1 MGKYISLE
9 DWYKSAKRREFA
21 EYIKRARQRLDK
33 GEIATANEV
42 RKIYERAAEEVAKDI
57 AKATPGTLR
66 FAHLEYLHKVIE
78 EAAKEINDELLKT
91 IDKGVRITVKASTD
105 SAQQTFIELAKGVWT
120 AAEVKQAFAAINER
134 AVMALLARTGPDGL
148 KLSDRVWRTS
158 QTARNALKVIVE
170 DGVVRGLDSRKL
182 AKLTQKYLQPGVW
195 TPLKQET
202 RKRLGVPADVSM
214 EAMRL
219 AVTEL
224 HHAFHEGTRMAWSAV
239 PGVEGY
245 YWRLSNSHGITDIC
259 DDYASYNG
267 NGFWPKDELPEKPH
281 PWCRCYI
288 IPAVEEPERFVERL
302 KEWVYSP
309 ELQPDIEEWYNDV
322 KEFISRPAPASII
335 VNRIKYSNKE
345 EAKKYLVNELGFKDV
360 AFGNIKD
367 DAAVMITKA
376 IEKTYNEFPFLKG
389 FVKEIKTK
397 DFNEAKE
404 RDIKNS

>member
-335 VNRIKYSNKE
+335 VKS
-345 EAKKYLVNELGFKDV
+345 
-360 AFGNIKD
+360 
-367 DAAVMITKA
+367 
-376 IEKTYNEFPFLKG
+376 
-389 FVKEIKTK
+389 VK
-397 DFNEAKE
+397 
-404 RDIKNS
+404 